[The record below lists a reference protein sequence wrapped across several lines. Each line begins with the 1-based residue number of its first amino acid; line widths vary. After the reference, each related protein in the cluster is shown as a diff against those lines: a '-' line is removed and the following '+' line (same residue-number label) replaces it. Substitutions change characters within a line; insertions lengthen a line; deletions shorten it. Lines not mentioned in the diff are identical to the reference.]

1 MAETTANEL
10 QSTEIATPTGTG
22 VISRAGSTIS
32 QLRRIANQPAV
43 KRALPAA
50 AAIIVAFIGLLSYVI
65 LQQPSRTTL
74 YASLP
79 QSEKSKIIDALT
91 NAGVDATID
100 PTTGDVMVP
109 VSDYHESKMKLAA
122 QGLPTSVPG
131 GYDTLGEIQMG
142 TSRSV
147 ESMRLKQSQE
157 IELARS
163 ISEID
168 YVVASRVHLAI
179 PEKSVFV
186 RDTAPVTAS
195 VFVQL
200 LEGRSLGATQVK
212 AITHLVSSSVPGLNE
227 ENVTIV
233 DQFGKLLSNP
243 IDDPDSIMTDSQL
256 QHRVRLENIYRS
268 RVISIITPIVGAG
281 NVSAQINLDLD
292 FTLSEETEEIVDPE
306 GSVLRSEQNT
316 LDTTSDGKAKG
327 VPGALSNTPPMAA
340 ELQSK
345 PTVAAAGESV
355 LSSSSSNVRNYEVS
369 RRVMTKKNPTGVI
382 KLIKAAVLVRE
393 TKSINDE
400 GIEVSSITDE
410 TRERI
415 TSLVK
420 DVIGFNEDR
429 GDSLTV
435 SSSTFVPVLE
445 GIDIPW
451 YEMEWVQ
458 KGLTQAI
465 MVILLAIVT
474 FGVLRPLVNR
484 IIVPIDAGRPGEPIS
499 GTDDEEVDLDKVTVQ
514 EGETLEDIKAKLKP
528 KKQTISAEMLDTANT
543 YDDKVAVIRMIVS
556 DEAGRVT
563 NVFRTM
569 MKKDLELSQ

>member
-1 MAETTANEL
+1 MAETTANEIQNEL
-10 QSTEIATPTGTG
+10 TTTSSSTGIMTRTGG
-22 VISRAGSTIS
+22 AISE
-32 QLRRIANQPAV
+32 LRRMANQPAV
-43 KRALPAA
+43 QRALPAA
-50 AAIIVAFIGLLSYVI
+50 AAILVIFIGLVAYLV

-79 QSEKSKIIDALT
+79 ESEKSKILDALT
-91 NAGVDATID
+91 NSGVDATID

-109 VSDYHESKMKLAA
+109 VPDYHESKMKLAA

-131 GYDTLGEIQMG
+131 GYDTLGDIQMG

-147 ESMRLKQSQE
+147 ETMRLKQSQE

-168 YVVASRVHLAI
+168 YVTTARVHLAI

-195 VFVQL
+195 VFIQL
-200 LEGRSLGATQVK
+200 LEGRSLGASQVK

-227 ENVTIV
+227 ANVTIV
-233 DQFGKLLSNP
+233 DQYGKLLSNP
-243 IDDPDSIMTDSQL
+243 IDDPESIMSNSQL
-256 QHRVRLENIYRS
+256 QHRIRLENIYRS
-268 RVISIITPIVGAG
+268 RVISIVTPIVGAG
-281 NVSAQINLDLD
+281 NVSAQINLELD

-306 GSVLRSEQNT
+306 QSVLRSEQNT
-316 LDTTSDGKAKG
+316 LDKTTDGKAKG
-327 VPGALSNTPPMAA
+327 IPGALSNTPPMAA
-340 ELQSK
+340 ELKNS
-345 PTVAAAGESV
+345 PGAATAGESV
-355 LSSSSSNVRNYEVS
+355 LSSSSSNVRNYEIS
-369 RRVMTKKNPTGVI
+369 RKVLTKKNPSGGITKI
-382 KLIKAAVLVRE
+382 QAAVLVRE
-393 TKSINDE
+393 TITVNEDGE
-400 GIEVSSITDE
+400 EVSSISDATK
-410 TRERI
+410 ERI
-415 TSLVK
+415 TSLVQ

-435 SSSTFVPVLE
+435 SSSPFVPTLE
-445 GIDIPW
+445 GVNQPW
-451 YEMEWVQ
+451 YELDWVQ
-458 KGLTQAI
+458 KGLTQSI
-465 MVILLAIVT
+465 MVILLGIVT

-499 GTDDEEVDLDKVTVQ
+499 GTDDDEVDLDKVTVQ

-556 DEAGRVT
+556 DEAGRVS
-563 NVFRTM
+563 NVFKTM
-569 MKKDLELSQ
+569 MKKDIGI

>member
-1 MAETTANEL
+1 MAETTANDIQNEL
-10 QSTEIATPTGTG
+10 TTGTPRTG
-22 VISRAGSTIS
+22 IITRTGGAISE
-32 QLRRIANQPAV
+32 LRRMANQPAI
-43 KRALPAA
+43 KRAMPAV
-50 AAIIVAFIGLLSYVI
+50 AAIAVVFVGLIAYMI
-65 LQQPSRTTL
+65 FQQPSRTTL

-79 QSEKSKIIDALT
+79 ESEKSKILDALM
-91 NAGVDATID
+91 NSGIDATID

-109 VSDYHESKMKLAA
+109 VPDYHESKMKLAA

-147 ESMRLKQSQE
+147 ESMKLKQSQE

-168 YVVASRVHLAI
+168 YVTTARVHLAI

-200 LEGRSLGATQVK
+200 LEGRSLDATQVK

-227 ENVTIV
+227 ANVTIV

-243 IDDPDSIMTDSQL
+243 IDDPESILSNAQL

-268 RVISIITPIVGAG
+268 RVVSIVTPIVGAG
-281 NVSAQINLDLD
+281 NVSAQINLELD

-306 GSVLRSEQNT
+306 QSVLRSEQNT
-316 LDTTSDGKAKG
+316 LDTTTDGKAKG
-327 VPGALSNTPPMAA
+327 IPGALSNTPPMAA
-340 ELQSK
+340 ELKSS
-345 PTVAAAGESV
+345 PEAATAGENV
-355 LSSSSSNVRNYEVS
+355 LSSSSSNVRNYEIS
-369 RRVMTKKNPTGVI
+369 RKVLTKKNPSGGITKI
-382 KLIKAAVLVRE
+382 QAAVLVRE
-393 TKSINDE
+393 TFTTNED
-400 GIEVSSITDE
+400 GIEVSSISDATK
-410 TRERI
+410 ERI

-435 SSSTFVPVLE
+435 SSSPFVSELE
-445 GIDIPW
+445 GVAVPW
-451 YEMEWVQ
+451 YELDWIQ
-458 KGLTQAI
+458 KAMSQGI
-465 MVILLAIVT
+465 MVLLLGIVT

-499 GTDDEEVDLDKVTVQ
+499 GTDDDEVDLDKVTVQ

-528 KKQTISAEMLDTANT
+528 RKQTISAEMLDTANT

-556 DEAGRVT
+556 DEAGRVS
-563 NVFRTM
+563 NVFKTM
-569 MKKDLELSQ
+569 MKKDLEV

>member
-1 MAETTANEL
+1 MAETTANEI
-10 QSTEIATPTGTG
+10 QSDLTTTSTSTG
-22 VISRAGSTIS
+22 VMARTGGAISE
-32 QLRRIANQPAV
+32 LRRMASQPAV
-43 KRALPAA
+43 QRAMPAA
-50 AAIIVAFIGLLSYVI
+50 AAILVAFIGLVAYLV

-79 QSEKSKIIDALT
+79 ESEKSKILDALT
-91 NAGVDATID
+91 NSGIDVTID

-109 VSDYHESKMKLAA
+109 VPDYHESKMKLAA
-122 QGLPTSVPG
+122 QGLPSSVPG
-131 GYDTLGEIQMG
+131 GYDSLGEIQMG
-142 TSRSV
+142 TSRAV
-147 ESMRLKQSQE
+147 ESMRLKESQE

-168 YVVASRVHLAI
+168 YVTTARVHLAI

-200 LEGRSLGATQVK
+200 LEGRALGASQVK

-233 DQFGKLLSNP
+233 DQYGKLLSNP
-243 IDDPDSIMTDSQL
+243 IDDPESILSNSQL

-281 NVSAQINLDLD
+281 NVSAQINLELD

-306 GSVLRSEQNT
+306 QSVLRSEQNT
-316 LDTTSDGKAKG
+316 LDTTTDGKAKG
-327 VPGALSNTPPMAA
+327 IPGALSNTPPMAA
-340 ELQSK
+340 ELKNS
-345 PTVAAAGESV
+345 PGAATAGQSV
-355 LSSSSSNVRNYEVS
+355 LSSSSSNVRNYEIS
-369 RRVMTKKNPTGVI
+369 RKVLTKKNPSGGITKI
-382 KLIKAAVLVRE
+382 QAAVLVRE
-393 TKSINDE
+393 TTSIKKN
-400 GIEVSSITDE
+400 GVEVSSISDATK
-410 TRERI
+410 ERI
-415 TSLVK
+415 SLLVK

-435 SSSTFVPVLE
+435 SSSPFVATLE
-445 GIDIPW
+445 GVNLPW
-451 YEMEWVQ
+451 YELDWIQ

-465 MVILLAIVT
+465 MVILLGIVT

-499 GTDDEEVDLDKVTVQ
+499 GTDDDEVDLDKVTVQ

-556 DEAGRVT
+556 DEAGRVS
-563 NVFRTM
+563 NVFKTM
-569 MKKDLELSQ
+569 MKKDIGI

>member
-1 MAETTANEL
+1 MAETTANEI
-10 QSTEIATPTGTG
+10 QNEITTGSSRTG
-22 VISRAGSTIS
+22 IMTRTGGAISE
-32 QLRRIANQPAV
+32 LRRMANQPAV
-43 KRALPAA
+43 KRAMPAV
-50 AAIIVAFIGLLSYVI
+50 AAIAVVFVGLIAYLV

-79 QSEKSKIIDALT
+79 ESEKSKILDALM
-91 NAGVDATID
+91 NSGIDATID

-109 VSDYHESKMKLAA
+109 VPDYHNSKMKLAA
-122 QGLPTSVPG
+122 QGLPSSVPG

-147 ESMRLKQSQE
+147 ESMKLKQSQE

-168 YVVASRVHLAI
+168 YVTSARVHLAI

-200 LEGRSLGATQVK
+200 LEGRSLDATQVK

-227 ENVTIV
+227 ANVTIV

-243 IDDPDSIMTDSQL
+243 IDDPDSILSNAQL

-268 RVISIITPIVGAG
+268 RVVSIVTPIVGAG
-281 NVSAQINLDLD
+281 NVSAQINLELD

-306 GSVLRSEQNT
+306 QSVLRSEQNT
-316 LDTTSDGKAKG
+316 LDTTTDGKAKG
-327 VPGALSNTPPMAA
+327 IPGALSNTPPMAA
-340 ELQSK
+340 ELKSS
-345 PTVAAAGESV
+345 PEAARAGENV
-355 LSSSSSNVRNYEVS
+355 LSSSSSNVRNYEIS
-369 RRVMTKKNPTGVI
+369 RKVLTKKNPSGGITKI
-382 KLIKAAVLVRE
+382 QAAVLVRE
-393 TKSINDE
+393 TFTTNED
-400 GIEVSSITDE
+400 GVEVSSISDATK
-410 TRERI
+410 ERI

-435 SSSTFVPVLE
+435 SSSTFVSTIE
-445 GIDIPW
+445 GVNLPL
-451 YEMEWVQ
+451 YEQDWFQ
-458 KGLTQAI
+458 KILTQSI
-465 MVILLAIVT
+465 MVILLGIVT

-484 IIVPIDAGRPGEPIS
+484 IIVPIDAGRPGEPLS
-499 GTDDEEVDLDKVTVQ
+499 GTDDDEVDLDKVTVQ

-556 DEAGRVT
+556 DEAGRVS
-563 NVFRTM
+563 NVFKTM
-569 MKKDLELSQ
+569 MKKDIEV

>member
-1 MAETTANEL
+1 MAETTANEIQNEL
-10 QSTEIATPTGTG
+10 TTTSSGTG
-22 VISRAGSTIS
+22 LMARTGGAISE
-32 QLRRIANQPAV
+32 LRRMAAQPAV
-43 KRALPAA
+43 QRALPAA
-50 AAIIVAFIGLLSYVI
+50 AAIFVAFIGLIAYLV

-79 QSEKSKIIDALT
+79 ESEKSKILDALT
-91 NAGVDATID
+91 NSGIEATID

-109 VSDYHESKMKLAA
+109 VPDYHESKMKLAA

-147 ESMRLKQSQE
+147 EGMRLKQSQE
-157 IELARS
+157 IELAKS

-168 YVVASRVHLAI
+168 YVTTARVHLAI

-195 VFVQL
+195 VFIQL
-200 LEGRSLGATQVK
+200 LEGRALGASQVK

-233 DQFGKLLSNP
+233 DQYGKLLSNP
-243 IDDPDSIMTDSQL
+243 IDDPESILSNSQL

-268 RVISIITPIVGAG
+268 RVISIVTPIVGAG

-292 FTLSEETEEIVDPE
+292 FTLSEETEEIVDPDQ
-306 GSVLRSEQNT
+306 SVLRSEQNT

-327 VPGALSNTPPMAA
+327 IPGALSNTPPMAA
-340 ELQSK
+340 ELKSSPQS
-345 PTVAAAGESV
+345 AIAGENV
-355 LSSSSSNVRNYEVS
+355 LSSSSSNVRNYEIS
-369 RRVMTKKNPTGVI
+369 RKVLTKKNPSGGI
-382 KLIKAAVLVRE
+382 SKIQAAVLVRE
-393 TKSINDE
+393 TFTTNED
-400 GIEVSSITDE
+400 GVEVSSISDDTK
-410 TRERI
+410 ERI
-415 TSLVK
+415 TLLVK

-435 SSSTFVPVLE
+435 SSAPFVATLE
-445 GIDIPW
+445 GVMQPW
-451 YEMEWVQ
+451 YELDWIQ
-458 KGLTQAI
+458 RGLTQAI
-465 MVILLAIVT
+465 MVILLGIIT

-499 GTDDEEVDLDKVTVQ
+499 GTDDDEVDLDKVTVQ

-556 DEAGRVT
+556 DEAGRVS
-563 NVFRTM
+563 NVFKTM
-569 MKKDLELSQ
+569 MKKDIGI

>member
-1 MAETTANEL
+1 MAETTANEIQNEL
-10 QSTEIATPTGTG
+10 TTTSASSTG
-22 VISRAGSTIS
+22 VMARTGSAISE
-32 QLRRIANQPAV
+32 LRRMANQPAV
-43 KRALPAA
+43 QRALPAA
-50 AAIIVAFIGLLSYVI
+50 AAIMVAFVGLLAYLV

-79 QSEKSKIIDALT
+79 ESEKSKILDALT
-91 NAGVDATID
+91 NSGIDATID

-109 VSDYHESKMKLAA
+109 VPDYHESKMKLAA

-147 ESMRLKQSQE
+147 EAMRLKQSQE

-163 ISEID
+163 ITEIS
-168 YVVASRVHLAI
+168 YVTSARVHLAI

-195 VFVQL
+195 VFIQL
-200 LEGRSLGATQVK
+200 LEGRSLGSTQVK
-212 AITHLVSSSVPGLNE
+212 AITHLVSSSVSGLNE

-233 DQFGKLLSNP
+233 DQYGKLLSNP
-243 IDDPDSIMTDSQL
+243 IDDPESILSNSQL

-281 NVSAQINLDLD
+281 NVSAQINLELD

-306 GSVLRSEQNT
+306 QSVLRSEQNT
-316 LDTTSDGKAKG
+316 LDRTTDGKAKG
-327 VPGALSNTPPMAA
+327 IPGALSNTPPMAA
-340 ELQSK
+340 ELKSS
-345 PTVAAAGESV
+345 PETATAGESV
-355 LSSSSSNVRNYEVS
+355 LSSSSSNVRNYEIS
-369 RRVMTKKNPTGVI
+369 RKVLTKKNASGGITKI
-382 KLIKAAVLVRE
+382 QAAVLVRE
-393 TKSINDE
+393 TISTNED
-400 GIEVSSITDE
+400 GVEVSSISDATK
-410 TRERI
+410 ERI
-415 TSLVK
+415 SSIVK

-435 SSSTFVPVLE
+435 SSSPFVPTLE
-445 GIDIPW
+445 GVNIPW
-451 YEMEWVQ
+451 YELDWIQ
-458 KGLTQAI
+458 RGLTQAV
-465 MVILLAIVT
+465 MVILLGIVT

-484 IIVPIDAGRPGEPIS
+484 IIVPIDAGRPGEPLS
-499 GTDDEEVDLDKVTVQ
+499 GTEDDEVDLDKVTVQ

-556 DEAGRVT
+556 DEAGRVS
-563 NVFRTM
+563 NVFKTM
-569 MKKDLELSQ
+569 MKKDIDI

>member
-1 MAETTANEL
+1 MAETTANEI
-10 QSTEIATPTGTG
+10 QNEITTGSSRTG
-22 VISRAGSTIS
+22 IMTRTGGAISE
-32 QLRRIANQPAV
+32 LRRMANQPAV
-43 KRALPAA
+43 KRAMPAV
-50 AAIIVAFIGLLSYVI
+50 AAIAVIFVGLIAYLI

-79 QSEKSKIIDALT
+79 ESEKSKVLDALI
-91 NAGVDATID
+91 NSGVDATID

-109 VSDYHESKMKLAA
+109 VPDYHESKMKLAA
-122 QGLPTSVPG
+122 QGLPSSVPG

-168 YVVASRVHLAI
+168 YVTSARVHLAI

-200 LEGRSLGATQVK
+200 LEGRTLDATQVK

-227 ENVTIV
+227 ANVTIV

-243 IDDPDSIMTDSQL
+243 IDDPDSILSNAQL

-268 RVISIITPIVGAG
+268 RVMSIVTPIVGAG
-281 NVSAQINLDLD
+281 NVSAQINLELD

-306 GSVLRSEQNT
+306 QSVLRSEQNT

-327 VPGALSNTPPMAA
+327 IPGALSNTPPMAA
-340 ELQSK
+340 QLKNSPE
-345 PTVAAAGESV
+345 AATAGENV
-355 LSSSSSNVRNYEVS
+355 LSSSSSNVRNYEIS
-369 RRVMTKKNPTGVI
+369 RKVLTKKNPSGGITKI
-382 KLIKAAVLVRE
+382 QAAVLVRE
-393 TKSINDE
+393 TFTINED
-400 GIEVSSITDE
+400 GVEVSSISDATK
-410 TRERI
+410 ERI

-420 DVIGFNEDR
+420 DVIGYDEDR

-435 SSSTFVPVLE
+435 SSSPFVATLE
-445 GIDIPW
+445 GINLPW
-451 YEMEWVQ
+451 YE
-458 KGLTQAI
+458 KTG
-465 MVILLAIVT
+465 
-474 FGVLRPLVNR
+474 F
-484 IIVPIDAGRPGEPIS
+484 
-499 GTDDEEVDLDKVTVQ
+499 K
-514 EGETLEDIKAKLKP
+514 KL
-528 KKQTISAEMLDTANT
+528 
-543 YDDKVAVIRMIVS
+543 
-556 DEAGRVT
+556 
-563 NVFRTM
+563 
-569 MKKDLELSQ
+569 

>member
-1 MAETTANEL
+1 MAETTI
-10 QSTEIATPTGTG
+10 QPTEIATPTGTG

-32 QLRRIANQPAV
+32 QLRRISNQPAV
-43 KRALPAA
+43 KRAMPAA
-50 AAIIVAFIGLLSYVI
+50 AAIIVAFVGLISYLI

-131 GYDTLGEIQMG
+131 GYDSLGEIQMG

-168 YVVASRVHLAI
+168 YVVAARVHLAI

-243 IDDPDSIMTDSQL
+243 IDDPDAIMSDSQL

-345 PTVAAAGESV
+345 PKSAVAGENV

-382 KLIKAAVLVRE
+382 KLIQAAVLVRE
-393 TKSINDE
+393 TTSINED

-410 TRERI
+410 TKERI

-420 DVIGFNEDR
+420 DVIGFSEDR

-445 GIDIPW
+445 GIDKPW

-499 GTDDEEVDLDKVTVQ
+499 GTDDDEVDLDKVTVQ

-569 MKKDLELSQ
+569 MKKDLEISQ

>member
-1 MAETTANEL
+1 MAETTANEIQNEL
-10 QSTEIATPTGTG
+10 TSTSSSSTG
-22 VISRAGSTIS
+22 VIARTGGAIS
-32 QLRRIANQPAV
+32 ELRRMANQPAV
-43 KRALPAA
+43 QRALPATA
-50 AAIIVAFIGLLSYVI
+50 AVMVAFLGLVAYLV

-79 QSEKSKIIDALT
+79 ESEKSKILDALT
-91 NAGVDATID
+91 NSGIDATID

-109 VSDYHESKMKLAA
+109 VPDYHESKMKLAA

-147 ESMRLKQSQE
+147 EAMRLKQSQE

-163 ISEID
+163 ITEID
-168 YVVASRVHLAI
+168 YVTTARVHLAI

-195 VFVQL
+195 VFIQL
-200 LEGRSLGATQVK
+200 LDGRSLGSTQVK
-212 AITHLVSSSVPGLNE
+212 AITHLVSSSVSGLNE

-233 DQFGKLLSNP
+233 DQYGKLLSNP
-243 IDDPDSIMTDSQL
+243 IDDPESILSNSQL

-281 NVSAQINLDLD
+281 NVSAQINLELD

-306 GSVLRSEQNT
+306 QSVLRSEQNT
-316 LDTTSDGKAKG
+316 LDTTTDGKAKG
-327 VPGALSNTPPMAA
+327 IPGALSNTPPMAA
-340 ELQSK
+340 ELKSSPK
-345 PTVAAAGESV
+345 AAAVGEGV
-355 LSSSSSNVRNYEVS
+355 LNSSSSNVRNYEIS
-369 RRVMTKKNPTGVI
+369 RKVLTKKNASGGITKI
-382 KLIKAAVLVRE
+382 QAAVLVRE
-393 TKSINDE
+393 IISTNED
-400 GIEVSSITDE
+400 GIEVSSISDATK
-410 TRERI
+410 ERI
-415 TSLVK
+415 SSIVK

-435 SSSTFVPVLE
+435 SSSPFVPTME
-445 GIDIPW
+445 GINVPW
-451 YEMEWVQ
+451 YELDWIQ
-458 KGLTQAI
+458 KGITQAV
-465 MVILLAIVT
+465 MVILLGIVT

-499 GTDDEEVDLDKVTVQ
+499 GTDDDEVDLDKVTVQ
-514 EGETLEDIKAKLKP
+514 EGESLEDIKAKLKP

-556 DEAGRVT
+556 DEAGRVS
-563 NVFRTM
+563 NVFKTM
-569 MKKDLELSQ
+569 MKKDLEI

>member
-1 MAETTANEL
+1 MAETTANEIQNEL
-10 QSTEIATPTGTG
+10 TTTSSSTGIMTRTGG
-22 VISRAGSTIS
+22 AISE
-32 QLRRIANQPAV
+32 LRRMANQPAV
-43 KRALPAA
+43 QRALPAA
-50 AAIIVAFIGLLSYVI
+50 AAILVIFIGLVAYLV

-79 QSEKSKIIDALT
+79 ESEKSKILDALT
-91 NAGVDATID
+91 NSGVDATID

-109 VSDYHESKMKLAA
+109 VPDYHESKMKLAA

-131 GYDTLGEIQMG
+131 GYDTLGDIQMG

-147 ESMRLKQSQE
+147 ETMRLKQSQE

-168 YVVASRVHLAI
+168 YVTTARVHLAI

-195 VFVQL
+195 VFIQL
-200 LEGRSLGATQVK
+200 LEGRSLGASQVK

-227 ENVTIV
+227 ANVTIV
-233 DQFGKLLSNP
+233 DQYGKLLSNP
-243 IDDPDSIMTDSQL
+243 IDDPESIMSNSQL
-256 QHRVRLENIYRS
+256 QHRIRLENIYRS
-268 RVISIITPIVGAG
+268 RVISIVTPIVGAG
-281 NVSAQINLDLD
+281 NVSAQINLELD

-306 GSVLRSEQNT
+306 QSVLRSEQNT
-316 LDTTSDGKAKG
+316 LDKTTDGKAKG
-327 VPGALSNTPPMAA
+327 IPGALSNTPPMAA
-340 ELQSK
+340 ELKNS
-345 PTVAAAGESV
+345 PGAATAGESV
-355 LSSSSSNVRNYEVS
+355 LSSSSSNVRNYEIS
-369 RRVMTKKNPTGVI
+369 RKVLTKKNPSGGITKI
-382 KLIKAAVLVRE
+382 QAAVLVRE
-393 TKSINDE
+393 TITVNEDGE
-400 GIEVSSITDE
+400 EVSSISDATK
-410 TRERI
+410 ERI
-415 TSLVK
+415 TSLVQ

-435 SSSTFVPVLE
+435 SSSPFVPTLE
-445 GIDIPW
+445 GVNQPW
-451 YEMEWVQ
+451 YELDWVQ

-465 MVILLAIVT
+465 MVILLGIVT

-499 GTDDEEVDLDKVTVQ
+499 GTDDDEVDLDKVTVQ

-543 YDDKVAVIRMIVS
+543 YDDKVAVIRMIVG
-556 DEAGRVT
+556 DEAGKVS
-563 NVFRTM
+563 NVFRQL
-569 MKKDLELSQ
+569 MKKDV

>member
-1 MAETTANEL
+1 MAETTANDIQNEL
-10 QSTEIATPTGTG
+10 TTGTPRTG
-22 VISRAGSTIS
+22 IITRTGGAISE
-32 QLRRIANQPAV
+32 LRRMANQPAV
-43 KRALPAA
+43 KRAMPAV
-50 AAIIVAFIGLLSYVI
+50 AAIAVVFVGLIAYLI

-79 QSEKSKIIDALT
+79 ESEKSKILDALM
-91 NAGVDATID
+91 NSGIDATID

-109 VSDYHESKMKLAA
+109 VPDYHESKMKLAA
-122 QGLPTSVPG
+122 QGLPPSVPG

-147 ESMRLKQSQE
+147 ESMKLKQSQE

-168 YVVASRVHLAI
+168 YVTSARVHLAI

-200 LEGRSLGATQVK
+200 LEGRSLDATQVK

-227 ENVTIV
+227 ANVTIV

-243 IDDPDSIMTDSQL
+243 IDDPESILSNAQL

-268 RVISIITPIVGAG
+268 RVVSIVTPIVGAG
-281 NVSAQINLDLD
+281 NVSAQINLELD

-306 GSVLRSEQNT
+306 QSVLRSEQNT
-316 LDTTSDGKAKG
+316 LDTTTDGKAKG
-327 VPGALSNTPPMAA
+327 IPGALSNTPPMAA
-340 ELQSK
+340 ELKSS
-345 PTVAAAGESV
+345 PEAATAGENV
-355 LSSSSSNVRNYEVS
+355 LSSSSSNVRNYEIS
-369 RRVMTKKNPTGVI
+369 RKVLTKKNPSGGITKI
-382 KLIKAAVLVRE
+382 QAAVLVRE
-393 TKSINDE
+393 TFTINED
-400 GIEVSSITDE
+400 GVEVSSISDATK
-410 TRERI
+410 ERI

-420 DVIGFNEDR
+420 DVIGYNEDR

-435 SSSTFVPVLE
+435 SSSPFVSELE
-445 GIDIPW
+445 GVAVPW
-451 YEMEWVQ
+451 YELDWIQ
-458 KGLTQAI
+458 KAMSQGI
-465 MVILLAIVT
+465 MVILLGIVT

-499 GTDDEEVDLDKVTVQ
+499 GTDDDEVDLDKVTVQ

-556 DEAGRVT
+556 DEAGRVS
-563 NVFRTM
+563 NVFKTM
-569 MKKDLELSQ
+569 MKKDLEV

>member
-1 MAETTANEL
+1 MAETTANDIQNEL
-10 QSTEIATPTGTG
+10 TTGTPRTG
-22 VISRAGSTIS
+22 IITRTGGAISE
-32 QLRRIANQPAV
+32 LRRMANQPAV
-43 KRALPAA
+43 KRAMPAV
-50 AAIIVAFIGLLSYVI
+50 AAIAVVFVGLIAYLI

-79 QSEKSKIIDALT
+79 ESEKSKILDALM
-91 NAGVDATID
+91 NSGIDATID

-109 VSDYHESKMKLAA
+109 VPDYHESKMKLAA

-147 ESMRLKQSQE
+147 ESMKLKQSQE

-168 YVVASRVHLAI
+168 YVTSARVHLAI

-200 LEGRSLGATQVK
+200 LEGRSLDATQVK

-227 ENVTIV
+227 ANVTIV

-243 IDDPDSIMTDSQL
+243 IDDPESILSNAQL

-268 RVISIITPIVGAG
+268 RVVSIVTPIVGAG
-281 NVSAQINLDLD
+281 NVSAQINLELD

-306 GSVLRSEQNT
+306 QSVLRSEQNT
-316 LDTTSDGKAKG
+316 LDTTTDGKAKG
-327 VPGALSNTPPMAA
+327 IPGALSNTPPMAA
-340 ELQSK
+340 ELKSS
-345 PTVAAAGESV
+345 PEAATAGENV
-355 LSSSSSNVRNYEVS
+355 LSSSSSNVRNYEIS
-369 RRVMTKKNPTGVI
+369 RKVLTKKNPSGGITKI
-382 KLIKAAVLVRE
+382 QAAVLVRE
-393 TKSINDE
+393 TFTINED
-400 GIEVSSITDE
+400 GVEVSSISDATK
-410 TRERI
+410 ERI

-420 DVIGFNEDR
+420 DVIGYNEDR

-435 SSSTFVPVLE
+435 SSSPFVSELE
-445 GIDIPW
+445 GVAVPW
-451 YEMEWVQ
+451 YELDWIQ
-458 KGLTQAI
+458 KAMSQGI
-465 MVILLAIVT
+465 MVILLGIVT

-499 GTDDEEVDLDKVTVQ
+499 GTDDDEVDLDKVTVQ

-556 DEAGRVT
+556 DEAGRVS
-563 NVFRTM
+563 NVFKTM
-569 MKKDLELSQ
+569 MKKDLEV

>member
-1 MAETTANEL
+1 MAETTVNEL
-10 QSTEIATPTGTG
+10 QTGLTTPNSGTG
-22 VISRAGSTIS
+22 IMSRTGSTIS
-32 QLRRIANQPAV
+32 EIRRMASQPAV
-43 KRALPAA
+43 QRSLPAG
-50 AAIIVAFIGLLSYVI
+50 AAILVAFIGLVGYLI

-79 QSEKSKIIDALT
+79 ESEKSKILDALT
-91 NAGVDATID
+91 NSGVDATID

-147 ESMRLKQSQE
+147 ETMRLKQSQE

-163 ISEID
+163 ISEIE
-168 YVVASRVHLAI
+168 YVTSSRVHLAI

-200 LEGRSLGATQVK
+200 LEGRSLGASQVR
-212 AITHLVSSSVPGLNE
+212 AITHLVSSSIPGLND

-233 DQFGKLLSNP
+233 DQYGKLLSNP
-243 IDDPDSIMTDSQL
+243 IDDPDSIMANNEM
-256 QHRVRLENIYRS
+256 QHRVRLESIYRS

-292 FTLSEETEEIVDPE
+292 FTRSEETEEIVDPE
-306 GSVLRSEQNT
+306 QSVLRSEQNT
-316 LDTTSDGKAKG
+316 LDTTTDGKAKG
-327 VPGALSNTPPMAA
+327 IPGALSNTPPMAA
-340 ELQSK
+340 ELK
-345 PTVAAAGESV
+345 PTPGGSAAGTNL
-355 LSSSSSNVRNYEVS
+355 LSTSSSNVRNYEIS
-369 RRVMTKKNPTGVI
+369 KKILTKKNPTGGI
-382 KLIKAAVLVRE
+382 SKIQAAVLVRE
-393 TKSINDE
+393 TFTINDD
-400 GIEVSSITDE
+400 GIKVSSVSDE
-410 TRERI
+410 TKERI
-415 TSLVK
+415 TALVK

-429 GDSLTV
+429 GDSLTISRSPFV
-435 SSSTFVPVLE
+435 STLE
-445 GIDIPW
+445 GVDIPW
-451 YEMEWVQ
+451 YEMDWIQ

-465 MVILLAIVT
+465 MVILLGIVT

-499 GTDDEEVDLDKVTVQ
+499 GTDDDEVDLDKVTVQ

-543 YDDKVAVIRMIVS
+543 YDDKVAVIRMIVG

-563 NVFRTM
+563 NVFRSM
-569 MKKDLELSQ
+569 MKKDLDIV

>member
-1 MAETTANEL
+1 MAETTANEIQNEL
-10 QSTEIATPTGTG
+10 TTTSASSTG
-22 VISRAGSTIS
+22 VMARTGSAISE
-32 QLRRIANQPAV
+32 LRRMANQPAV
-43 KRALPAA
+43 QRALPAA
-50 AAIIVAFIGLLSYVI
+50 AAIMVAFVGLLAYLV

-79 QSEKSKIIDALT
+79 ESEKSKILDALT
-91 NAGVDATID
+91 NSGINATID

-109 VSDYHESKMKLAA
+109 VPDYHESKMKLAA

-131 GYDTLGEIQMG
+131 GYDSLGEIQMG

-147 ESMRLKQSQE
+147 EAMRLKQSQE

-163 ISEID
+163 ITEIS
-168 YVVASRVHLAI
+168 YVTSARVHLAI

-195 VFVQL
+195 VFIQL
-200 LEGRSLGATQVK
+200 LEGRSLGSTQVK
-212 AITHLVSSSVPGLNE
+212 AITHLVSSSVSGLNE

-233 DQFGKLLSNP
+233 DQYGKLLSNP
-243 IDDPDSIMTDSQL
+243 IDDPESILSNSQL

-281 NVSAQINLDLD
+281 NVSAQINLELD

-306 GSVLRSEQNT
+306 QSVLRSEQNT
-316 LDTTSDGKAKG
+316 LDRTTDGKAKG
-327 VPGALSNTPPMAA
+327 IPGALSNTPPMAA
-340 ELQSK
+340 ELKSS
-345 PTVAAAGESV
+345 PETATAGESV
-355 LSSSSSNVRNYEVS
+355 LSSSSSNVRNYEIS
-369 RRVMTKKNPTGVI
+369 RKVLTKKNPSGGITKI
-382 KLIKAAVLVRE
+382 QAAVLVRE
-393 TKSINDE
+393 TISTNED
-400 GIEVSSITDE
+400 GIEVSSISDVTK
-410 TRERI
+410 ERI
-415 TSLVK
+415 SSIVK

-435 SSSTFVPVLE
+435 SSSPFVPTLE
-445 GIDIPW
+445 GVNIPW
-451 YEMEWVQ
+451 YELDWIQ
-458 KGLTQAI
+458 KGLTQAV
-465 MVILLAIVT
+465 MVILLGIVT

-484 IIVPIDAGRPGEPIS
+484 IIVPIDAGRPGEPLS
-499 GTDDEEVDLDKVTVQ
+499 GTDDDEVDLDKVTVQ

-556 DEAGRVT
+556 DEAGRVS
-563 NVFRTM
+563 NVFKTM
-569 MKKDLELSQ
+569 MKKDIV

>member
-1 MAETTANEL
+1 MAETTANDIQNEL
-10 QSTEIATPTGTG
+10 TTGTPRTG
-22 VISRAGSTIS
+22 IITRTGGAISE
-32 QLRRIANQPAV
+32 LRRMANQPAV
-43 KRALPAA
+43 KRAMPAV
-50 AAIIVAFIGLLSYVI
+50 AAIAVVFVGLIAYMV

-79 QSEKSKIIDALT
+79 ESEKSKILDALM
-91 NAGVDATID
+91 NSGIDATID

-109 VSDYHESKMKLAA
+109 VPDYHESKMKLAA
-122 QGLPTSVPG
+122 QGLPSSVPG

-147 ESMRLKQSQE
+147 ESMKLKQSQE

-168 YVVASRVHLAI
+168 YVTSARVHLAI

-200 LEGRSLGATQVK
+200 LEGRSLDATQVK

-227 ENVTIV
+227 ANVTIV

-243 IDDPDSIMTDSQL
+243 IDDPESILSNAQL

-268 RVISIITPIVGAG
+268 RVVSIVTPIVGAG
-281 NVSAQINLDLD
+281 NVSAQINLELD

-306 GSVLRSEQNT
+306 QSVLRSEQNT
-316 LDTTSDGKAKG
+316 LDTTTDGKAKG
-327 VPGALSNTPPMAA
+327 IPGALSNTPPMAA
-340 ELQSK
+340 ELKSS
-345 PTVAAAGESV
+345 PEAATTGEYV
-355 LSSSSSNVRNYEVS
+355 LSSSSSNVRNYEIS
-369 RRVMTKKNPTGVI
+369 RKVLTKKNPSGGITKI
-382 KLIKAAVLVRE
+382 QAAVLVRE
-393 TKSINDE
+393 TFTTNED
-400 GIEVSSITDE
+400 GIEVSSISDATK
-410 TRERI
+410 ERI

-420 DVIGFNEDR
+420 DVIGYNEDR

-435 SSSTFVPVLE
+435 SSSPFVSELE
-445 GIDIPW
+445 GVAVPW
-451 YEMEWVQ
+451 YELDWIQ
-458 KGLTQAI
+458 KAMSQGI
-465 MVILLAIVT
+465 MVILLGIVT

-499 GTDDEEVDLDKVTVQ
+499 GTDDDEVDLDKVTVQ

-556 DEAGRVT
+556 DEAGRVS
-563 NVFRTM
+563 NVFKTM
-569 MKKDLELSQ
+569 MKKDLEV

>member
-1 MAETTANEL
+1 MAETTANDIQNEL
-10 QSTEIATPTGTG
+10 TTGTPRTG
-22 VISRAGSTIS
+22 IITRTGGAISE
-32 QLRRIANQPAV
+32 LRRMANQPAV
-43 KRALPAA
+43 KRAMPAV
-50 AAIIVAFIGLLSYVI
+50 AAIAVVFVGLIAYMI

-79 QSEKSKIIDALT
+79 ESEKSKILDALM
-91 NAGVDATID
+91 NSGIDATID

-109 VSDYHESKMKLAA
+109 VPDYHESKMKLAA

-147 ESMRLKQSQE
+147 ESMKLKQSQE

-168 YVVASRVHLAI
+168 YVTSARVHLAI

-200 LEGRSLGATQVK
+200 LEGRSLDATQVK

-227 ENVTIV
+227 ANVTIV

-243 IDDPDSIMTDSQL
+243 IDDPESILSNAQL

-268 RVISIITPIVGAG
+268 RVVSIVTPIVGAG
-281 NVSAQINLDLD
+281 NVSAQINLELD

-306 GSVLRSEQNT
+306 QSVLRSEQNT
-316 LDTTSDGKAKG
+316 LDTTTDGKAKG
-327 VPGALSNTPPMAA
+327 IPGALSNTPPMAA
-340 ELQSK
+340 ELKSS
-345 PTVAAAGESV
+345 PEAATAGENV
-355 LSSSSSNVRNYEVS
+355 LSSSSSNVRNYEIS
-369 RRVMTKKNPTGVI
+369 RKVLTKKNPSGGITKI
-382 KLIKAAVLVRE
+382 QAAVLVRE
-393 TKSINDE
+393 TFTTNED
-400 GIEVSSITDE
+400 GVEVSSISDATK
-410 TRERI
+410 ERI

-420 DVIGFNEDR
+420 DVIGYNEDR

-435 SSSTFVPVLE
+435 SSSPFVSELE
-445 GIDIPW
+445 GVAVPW
-451 YEMEWVQ
+451 YELDWIQ
-458 KGLTQAI
+458 KAMSQGI
-465 MVILLAIVT
+465 MVILLGIVT

-499 GTDDEEVDLDKVTVQ
+499 GTDDDEVDLDKVTVQ

-556 DEAGRVT
+556 DEAGRVS
-563 NVFRTM
+563 NVFKTM
-569 MKKDLELSQ
+569 MKKDLEV

>member
-1 MAETTANEL
+1 MAETTANEIQNEL
-10 QSTEIATPTGTG
+10 TTTSRSTGIMARTGG
-22 VISRAGSTIS
+22 AISE
-32 QLRRIANQPAV
+32 LRRMANQPAV
-43 KRALPAA
+43 QRALPAA
-50 AAIIVAFIGLLSYVI
+50 AAILVAFIGLVAYLV

-79 QSEKSKIIDALT
+79 ESEKSKILDALT
-91 NAGVDATID
+91 NSGVNATID

-131 GYDTLGEIQMG
+131 GYDTLGDIQMG

-147 ESMRLKQSQE
+147 ETMRLKQSQE

-168 YVVASRVHLAI
+168 YVTSARVHLAI

-195 VFVQL
+195 VFIQL

-227 ENVTIV
+227 TNVTIV
-233 DQFGKLLSNP
+233 DQYGKLLSNP
-243 IDDPDSIMTDSQL
+243 IDDPESIMSNSQL
-256 QHRVRLENIYRS
+256 QHRIRLENIYRS
-268 RVISIITPIVGAG
+268 RVISIVTPIVGAG
-281 NVSAQINLDLD
+281 NVSAQINLELD

-306 GSVLRSEQNT
+306 QSVLRSEQNT
-316 LDTTSDGKAKG
+316 LDTTTDGKANG
-327 VPGALSNTPPMAA
+327 IPGALSNTPPMAA
-340 ELQSK
+340 ELKNSPQ
-345 PTVAAAGESV
+345 TATAGESV
-355 LSSSSSNVRNYEVS
+355 LSSSSSNVRNYEIS
-369 RRVMTKKNPTGVI
+369 RKVLTKKNPSGGITKI
-382 KLIKAAVLVRE
+382 QAAVLVRE
-393 TKSINDE
+393 TITINQDGE
-400 GIEVSSITDE
+400 EISSISDATKA
-410 TRERI
+410 RI
-415 TSLVK
+415 TALVQ

-435 SSSTFVPVLE
+435 SSSPFVATLE
-445 GIDIPW
+445 GVNQPW
-451 YEMEWVQ
+451 YELDWIQ

-465 MVILLAIVT
+465 MVILLGIIT

-499 GTDDEEVDLDKVTVQ
+499 GTDDDEVDLDKVTVQ

-556 DEAGRVT
+556 DEAGRVS
-563 NVFRTM
+563 NVFKTM
-569 MKKDLELSQ
+569 MKKDIGV

>member
-1 MAETTANEL
+1 MAETTANEIQNEL
-10 QSTEIATPTGTG
+10 TTTSRSTGIMTRTGG
-22 VISRAGSTIS
+22 AISE
-32 QLRRIANQPAV
+32 LRRMANQPAV
-43 KRALPAA
+43 QRALPAA
-50 AAIIVAFIGLLSYVI
+50 AAILVAFIGLIAYLV

-79 QSEKSKIIDALT
+79 ESEKSKILDALT
-91 NAGVDATID
+91 NSGVDATID

-147 ESMRLKQSQE
+147 ETMKLKQSQE

-168 YVVASRVHLAI
+168 YITSARVHLAI

-195 VFVQL
+195 VFIQL

-227 ENVTIV
+227 TNVTIV
-233 DQFGKLLSNP
+233 DQYGKLLSNP
-243 IDDPDSIMTDSQL
+243 IDDPDSIISNSQL
-256 QHRVRLENIYRS
+256 QHRIRLENIYRS
-268 RVISIITPIVGAG
+268 RVISIVTPIVGAG
-281 NVSAQINLDLD
+281 NVSAQINLELD

-306 GSVLRSEQNT
+306 QSVLRSEQNT
-316 LDTTSDGKAKG
+316 LDKTTDGKAKG
-327 VPGALSNTPPMAA
+327 IPGALSNTPPMAA
-340 ELQSK
+340 ELKKS
-345 PTVAAAGESV
+345 PAAATTGENV
-355 LSSSSSNVRNYEVS
+355 LSSSSSNVRNYEIS
-369 RRVMTKKNPTGVI
+369 RKVLTKKNPSGGITKI
-382 KLIKAAVLVRE
+382 QAAVLVRE
-393 TKSINDE
+393 TITINQDGE
-400 GIEVSSITDE
+400 EISSISDT
-410 TRERI
+410 TKARI
-415 TSLVK
+415 TALVQ
-420 DVIGFNEDR
+420 DVIGFDEDR

-435 SSSTFVPVLE
+435 SSSPFVATLE
-445 GIDIPW
+445 GVNQPW
-451 YEMEWVQ
+451 YELDWIQ

-465 MVILLAIVT
+465 MVILLGIVT

-499 GTDDEEVDLDKVTVQ
+499 GTDDDEVDLDKVTVQ

-556 DEAGRVT
+556 DEAGRVS
-563 NVFRTM
+563 NVFKTM
-569 MKKDLELSQ
+569 MKKDIGV

>member
-1 MAETTANEL
+1 MAETTANDIQNEL
-10 QSTEIATPTGTG
+10 TTGTPRTG
-22 VISRAGSTIS
+22 IITRTGGAISE
-32 QLRRIANQPAV
+32 LRRMANQPAV
-43 KRALPAA
+43 KRAMPAV
-50 AAIIVAFIGLLSYVI
+50 AAIAVVFVGLIAYMI
-65 LQQPSRTTL
+65 FQQPSRTTL

-79 QSEKSKIIDALT
+79 ESEKSKILDALM
-91 NAGVDATID
+91 NSGIDATID

-109 VSDYHESKMKLAA
+109 VPDYHESKMKLAA

-147 ESMRLKQSQE
+147 ESMKLKQSQE

-168 YVVASRVHLAI
+168 YVTSARVHLAI

-200 LEGRSLGATQVK
+200 LEGRSLDATQVK

-227 ENVTIV
+227 ANVTIV

-243 IDDPDSIMTDSQL
+243 IDDPESILSNAQL

-268 RVISIITPIVGAG
+268 RVVSIVTPIVGAG
-281 NVSAQINLDLD
+281 NVSAQINLELD

-306 GSVLRSEQNT
+306 QSVLRSEQNT
-316 LDTTSDGKAKG
+316 LDTTTDGKAKG
-327 VPGALSNTPPMAA
+327 IPGALSNTPPMAA
-340 ELQSK
+340 ELKSS
-345 PTVAAAGESV
+345 PEATTAGENV
-355 LSSSSSNVRNYEVS
+355 LSSSSSNVRNYEIS
-369 RRVMTKKNPTGVI
+369 RKVLTKKNPSGGITKI
-382 KLIKAAVLVRE
+382 QAAVLVRE
-393 TKSINDE
+393 TFTTNED
-400 GIEVSSITDE
+400 GVEVSSISDATK
-410 TRERI
+410 ERI

-420 DVIGFNEDR
+420 DVIGYNEDR

-435 SSSTFVPVLE
+435 SSSPFVSELE
-445 GIDIPW
+445 GVAVPW
-451 YEMEWVQ
+451 YELDWIQ
-458 KGLTQAI
+458 KALSQGI
-465 MVILLAIVT
+465 MVILLGIVT

-499 GTDDEEVDLDKVTVQ
+499 GTDDDEVDLDKVTVQ

-556 DEAGRVT
+556 DEAGRVS
-563 NVFRTM
+563 NVFKTM
-569 MKKDLELSQ
+569 MKKDLEV

>member
-1 MAETTANEL
+1 MAETTANDIQNEL
-10 QSTEIATPTGTG
+10 TTGTPRTG
-22 VISRAGSTIS
+22 IITRTGGAISE
-32 QLRRIANQPAV
+32 LRRMANQPAV
-43 KRALPAA
+43 KRAMPAV
-50 AAIIVAFIGLLSYVI
+50 AAIAVVFVGLLAYMI

-79 QSEKSKIIDALT
+79 ESEKSKILDALM
-91 NAGVDATID
+91 NSGIDATID

-109 VSDYHESKMKLAA
+109 VPDYHESKMKLAA

-147 ESMRLKQSQE
+147 ESMKLKQSQE

-168 YVVASRVHLAI
+168 YVTSARVHLAI

-200 LEGRSLGATQVK
+200 LEGRSLDATQVK
-212 AITHLVSSSVPGLNE
+212 SITHLVSSSVPGLNE
-227 ENVTIV
+227 ANVTIV

-243 IDDPDSIMTDSQL
+243 IDDPESILSNAQL

-268 RVISIITPIVGAG
+268 RVVSIVTPIVGAG

-306 GSVLRSEQNT
+306 QSVLRSEQNT
-316 LDTTSDGKAKG
+316 LDTTTDGKAKRI
-327 VPGALSNTPPMAA
+327 PGALSNTPPMAA
-340 ELQSK
+340 ELKSS
-345 PTVAAAGESV
+345 PEAATAGENV
-355 LSSSSSNVRNYEVS
+355 LSSSSSNVRNYEIS
-369 RRVMTKKNPTGVI
+369 RKVLTKKNPSGGITKI
-382 KLIKAAVLVRE
+382 QAAVLVRE
-393 TKSINDE
+393 TFTTNED
-400 GIEVSSITDE
+400 GVEVSSISDATK
-410 TRERI
+410 ERI

-420 DVIGFNEDR
+420 DVIGYNEDR

-435 SSSTFVPVLE
+435 SSSPFVSELE
-445 GIDIPW
+445 GVAVPW
-451 YEMEWVQ
+451 YELDWIQ
-458 KGLTQAI
+458 KAMSQGI
-465 MVILLAIVT
+465 MVILLGIVT

-499 GTDDEEVDLDKVTVQ
+499 GTDDDEVDLDKVTVQ

-556 DEAGRVT
+556 DEAGRVS
-563 NVFRTM
+563 NVFKTM
-569 MKKDLELSQ
+569 MKKDLEV

>member
-1 MAETTANEL
+1 MAETTANEIQNEL
-10 QSTEIATPTGTG
+10 TTTSRSTGIMARTGG
-22 VISRAGSTIS
+22 AISE
-32 QLRRIANQPAV
+32 LRRMANQPAV
-43 KRALPAA
+43 QRALPAA
-50 AAIIVAFIGLLSYVI
+50 AAILVAFIGLVAYLV

-79 QSEKSKIIDALT
+79 ESEKSKILDALT
-91 NAGVDATID
+91 NSGVNATID

-131 GYDTLGEIQMG
+131 GYDTLGDIQMG

-147 ESMRLKQSQE
+147 ETMRLKQSQE

-168 YVVASRVHLAI
+168 YVTSARVHLAI

-195 VFVQL
+195 VFIQL

-227 ENVTIV
+227 TNVTIV
-233 DQFGKLLSNP
+233 DQYGKLLSNP
-243 IDDPDSIMTDSQL
+243 IDDPESIMSNSQL
-256 QHRVRLENIYRS
+256 QHRIRLENIYRS
-268 RVISIITPIVGAG
+268 RVISIVTPIVGAG
-281 NVSAQINLDLD
+281 NVSAQINLELD

-306 GSVLRSEQNT
+306 QSVLRSEQNT
-316 LDTTSDGKAKG
+316 LDKTTDGKAKG
-327 VPGALSNTPPMAA
+327 IPGALSNTPPMAA
-340 ELQSK
+340 ELKNSPQ
-345 PTVAAAGESV
+345 TATAGESV
-355 LSSSSSNVRNYEVS
+355 LSSSSSNVRNYEIS
-369 RRVMTKKNPTGVI
+369 RKVLTKKNPSGGITKI
-382 KLIKAAVLVRE
+382 QAAVLVRE
-393 TKSINDE
+393 TITINQDGE
-400 GIEVSSITDE
+400 EISSISDATKA
-410 TRERI
+410 RI
-415 TSLVK
+415 TALVQ

-435 SSSTFVPVLE
+435 SSSPFVATLE
-445 GIDIPW
+445 GVNQPW
-451 YEMEWVQ
+451 YELDWIQ

-465 MVILLAIVT
+465 MVILLGIVT

-499 GTDDEEVDLDKVTVQ
+499 GTDDDEVDLDKVTVQ

-556 DEAGRVT
+556 DEAGRVS
-563 NVFRTM
+563 NVFKTM
-569 MKKDLELSQ
+569 MKKDIGV

>member
-1 MAETTANEL
+1 MAETTANEIQNEL
-10 QSTEIATPTGTG
+10 TTTSRSTGIMARTGG
-22 VISRAGSTIS
+22 AISE
-32 QLRRIANQPAV
+32 LRRMANQPAV
-43 KRALPAA
+43 QRALPAA
-50 AAIIVAFIGLLSYVI
+50 AAILVAFIGLVAYLV

-79 QSEKSKIIDALT
+79 ESEKSKILDALT
-91 NAGVDATID
+91 NSGVNATID

-131 GYDTLGEIQMG
+131 GYDTLGDIQMG

-147 ESMRLKQSQE
+147 ETMRLKQSQE

-168 YVVASRVHLAI
+168 YVTSARVHLAI

-195 VFVQL
+195 VFIQL

-227 ENVTIV
+227 TNVTIV
-233 DQFGKLLSNP
+233 DQYGKLLSNP
-243 IDDPDSIMTDSQL
+243 IDDPESIMSNSQL
-256 QHRVRLENIYRS
+256 QHRIRLENIYRS
-268 RVISIITPIVGAG
+268 RVISIVTPIVGAG
-281 NVSAQINLDLD
+281 NVSAQINLELD

-306 GSVLRSEQNT
+306 QSVLRSEQNT
-316 LDTTSDGKAKG
+316 LDKTTDGKAKG
-327 VPGALSNTPPMAA
+327 IPGALSNTPPMAA
-340 ELQSK
+340 ELKNSPQ
-345 PTVAAAGESV
+345 TATAGESV
-355 LSSSSSNVRNYEVS
+355 LSSSSSNVRNYEIS
-369 RRVMTKKNPTGVI
+369 RKVLTKKNPSGGITKI
-382 KLIKAAVLVRE
+382 QAAVLVRE
-393 TKSINDE
+393 TITINQDGE
-400 GIEVSSITDE
+400 EISSISDATKA
-410 TRERI
+410 RI
-415 TSLVK
+415 TALVQ

-435 SSSTFVPVLE
+435 SSSPFVATLE
-445 GIDIPW
+445 GVNQPW
-451 YEMEWVQ
+451 YELDWIQ

-465 MVILLAIVT
+465 MVILLGIVT

-499 GTDDEEVDLDKVTVQ
+499 GTDDDEVDLDKVTVQ

-556 DEAGRVT
+556 DEAGRVS
-563 NVFRTM
+563 NVFKTM
-569 MKKDLELSQ
+569 MKKDIGI

>member
-1 MAETTANEL
+1 MAETTI
-10 QSTEIATPTGTG
+10 QPTEIATPTGTG

-32 QLRRIANQPAV
+32 QLRRISNQPAV
-43 KRALPAA
+43 KRAMPAA
-50 AAIIVAFIGLLSYVI
+50 AAIIVAFVGLISYLI

-131 GYDTLGEIQMG
+131 GYDSLGEIQMG

-168 YVVASRVHLAI
+168 YVVAARVHLAI

-243 IDDPDSIMTDSQL
+243 IDDPDAIMSDSQL

-345 PTVAAAGESV
+345 PKSAVAGENV

-382 KLIKAAVLVRE
+382 KLIQAAVLVRE
-393 TKSINDE
+393 TTSINED

-410 TRERI
+410 TKERI

-420 DVIGFNEDR
+420 DVIGFSEDR

-445 GIDIPW
+445 GIDKPW

-484 IIVPIDAGRPGEPIS
+484 IIVPIDAGRPGEPLS
-499 GTDDEEVDLDKVTVQ
+499 GTDDDEVDLDKVTVQ

-569 MKKDLELSQ
+569 MKKDLEISQ

>member
-1 MAETTANEL
+1 MAETTANDIQNEL
-10 QSTEIATPTGTG
+10 TTGTPRTG
-22 VISRAGSTIS
+22 IITRTGGAISE
-32 QLRRIANQPAV
+32 LRRMANQPAV
-43 KRALPAA
+43 KRAMPAV
-50 AAIIVAFIGLLSYVI
+50 AAIAVVFVGLIAYMI
-65 LQQPSRTTL
+65 FQQPSRTTL

-79 QSEKSKIIDALT
+79 ESEKSKILDALM
-91 NAGVDATID
+91 NSGIDATID

-109 VSDYHESKMKLAA
+109 VPDYHESKMKLAA

-147 ESMRLKQSQE
+147 ESMKLKQSQE

-168 YVVASRVHLAI
+168 YVTSARVHLAI

-200 LEGRSLGATQVK
+200 LEGRSLDATQVK

-227 ENVTIV
+227 ANVTIV

-243 IDDPDSIMTDSQL
+243 IDDPESILSNAQL

-268 RVISIITPIVGAG
+268 RVVSIVTPIVGAG
-281 NVSAQINLDLD
+281 NVSAQINLELD

-306 GSVLRSEQNT
+306 QSVLRSEQNT
-316 LDTTSDGKAKG
+316 LDTTTDGKAKG
-327 VPGALSNTPPMAA
+327 IPGALSNTPPMAA
-340 ELQSK
+340 ELKSS
-345 PTVAAAGESV
+345 PEAATAGENV
-355 LSSSSSNVRNYEVS
+355 LSSSSSNVRNYEIS
-369 RRVMTKKNPTGVI
+369 RKVLTKKNPSGGITKI
-382 KLIKAAVLVRE
+382 QAAVLVRE
-393 TKSINDE
+393 TFTTNED
-400 GIEVSSITDE
+400 GVEVSSLSDATKK
-410 TRERI
+410 RI

-420 DVIGFNEDR
+420 DVIGYNEDR

-435 SSSTFVPVLE
+435 SSSPFVSELE
-445 GIDIPW
+445 GVAVPW
-451 YEMEWVQ
+451 YELDWIQ
-458 KGLTQAI
+458 KALSQGI
-465 MVILLAIVT
+465 MVILLGIVT

-499 GTDDEEVDLDKVTVQ
+499 GTDDDEVDLDKVTVQ

-556 DEAGRVT
+556 DEAGRVS
-563 NVFRTM
+563 NVFKTM
-569 MKKDLELSQ
+569 MKKDLEV

>member
-32 QLRRIANQPAV
+32 QLRRMANQPAV

-400 GIEVSSITDE
+400 GVEVSSITDE

>member
-1 MAETTANEL
+1 MAETTANEIQNEL
-10 QSTEIATPTGTG
+10 TTTSASSTG
-22 VISRAGSTIS
+22 VMARTGSAISE
-32 QLRRIANQPAV
+32 LRRMANQPAV
-43 KRALPAA
+43 QRALPAA
-50 AAIIVAFIGLLSYVI
+50 AAIMVAFVGLLAYLV

-79 QSEKSKIIDALT
+79 ESEKSKILDALT
-91 NAGVDATID
+91 NSGINATID

-109 VSDYHESKMKLAA
+109 VPDYHESKMKLAA

-131 GYDTLGEIQMG
+131 GYDSLGEIQMG

-147 ESMRLKQSQE
+147 EAMRLKQSQE

-163 ISEID
+163 ITEIS
-168 YVVASRVHLAI
+168 YITSARVHLAI

-195 VFVQL
+195 VFIQL
-200 LEGRSLGATQVK
+200 LEGRSLGSTQVK
-212 AITHLVSSSVPGLNE
+212 AITHLVSSSVSGLNE

-233 DQFGKLLSNP
+233 DQYGKLLSNP
-243 IDDPDSIMTDSQL
+243 IDDPESILSNSQL

-281 NVSAQINLDLD
+281 NVSAQINLELD

-306 GSVLRSEQNT
+306 QSVLRSEQNT
-316 LDTTSDGKAKG
+316 LDRTTDGKAKG
-327 VPGALSNTPPMAA
+327 IPGALSNTPPMAA
-340 ELQSK
+340 ELKSS
-345 PTVAAAGESV
+345 PETATAGESV
-355 LSSSSSNVRNYEVS
+355 LSSSSSNVRNYEIS
-369 RRVMTKKNPTGVI
+369 RKVLTKKNPSGGITKI
-382 KLIKAAVLVRE
+382 QAAVLVRE
-393 TKSINDE
+393 TISTNEDGVEI
-400 GIEVSSITDE
+400 SSISDATK
-410 TRERI
+410 ERI
-415 TSLVK
+415 SSIVK

-435 SSSTFVPVLE
+435 SSSPFVPTLE
-445 GIDIPW
+445 GVNIPW
-451 YEMEWVQ
+451 YELDWIQ
-458 KGLTQAI
+458 KGLTQAV
-465 MVILLAIVT
+465 MVILLGIVT

-484 IIVPIDAGRPGEPIS
+484 IIVPIDAGRPGEPLS
-499 GTDDEEVDLDKVTVQ
+499 GTDDDEVDLDKVTVQ

-556 DEAGRVT
+556 DEAGRVS
-563 NVFRTM
+563 NVFKTM
-569 MKKDLELSQ
+569 MKKDIV

>member
-1 MAETTANEL
+1 MAETTANDIQNEL
-10 QSTEIATPTGTG
+10 TTGTPRTG
-22 VISRAGSTIS
+22 IITRTGGAISE
-32 QLRRIANQPAV
+32 LRRMANQPAV
-43 KRALPAA
+43 KRAMPAV
-50 AAIIVAFIGLLSYVI
+50 AAIAVVFVGLIAYMI
-65 LQQPSRTTL
+65 FQQPSRTTL

-79 QSEKSKIIDALT
+79 ESEKSKIIDALM
-91 NAGVDATID
+91 NSGIDATID

-109 VSDYHESKMKLAA
+109 VPDYHESKMKLAA

-147 ESMRLKQSQE
+147 ESMKLKQSQE

-168 YVVASRVHLAI
+168 YVTTARVHLAI

-200 LEGRSLGATQVK
+200 LEGRSLDATQVK

-227 ENVTIV
+227 ANVTIV

-243 IDDPDSIMTDSQL
+243 IDDPESILSNAQL

-268 RVISIITPIVGAG
+268 RVVSIVTPIVGAG
-281 NVSAQINLDLD
+281 NVSAQINLELD

-306 GSVLRSEQNT
+306 QSVLRSEQNT
-316 LDTTSDGKAKG
+316 LDTTTDGKAKG
-327 VPGALSNTPPMAA
+327 IPGALSNTPPMAA
-340 ELQSK
+340 ELKSS
-345 PTVAAAGESV
+345 PEAATAGENV
-355 LSSSSSNVRNYEVS
+355 LSSSSSNVRNYEIS
-369 RRVMTKKNPTGVI
+369 RKVLTKKNPSGGITKI
-382 KLIKAAVLVRE
+382 QAAVLVRE
-393 TKSINDE
+393 TFTTNED
-400 GIEVSSITDE
+400 GIEVSSISDATK
-410 TRERI
+410 ERI

-420 DVIGFNEDR
+420 DVIGYNEDR

-435 SSSTFVPVLE
+435 SSSPFVSELE
-445 GIDIPW
+445 GVAVPW
-451 YEMEWVQ
+451 YELDWIQ
-458 KGLTQAI
+458 KAMSQGI
-465 MVILLAIVT
+465 MVLLLGIVT

-499 GTDDEEVDLDKVTVQ
+499 GTDDDEVDLDKVTVQ

-528 KKQTISAEMLDTANT
+528 RKQTISAEMLDTANT

-556 DEAGRVT
+556 DEAGRVS
-563 NVFRTM
+563 NVFKTM
-569 MKKDLELSQ
+569 MKKDLEV

>member
-1 MAETTANEL
+1 MAETTANDIQNEL
-10 QSTEIATPTGTG
+10 TTGTPRTG
-22 VISRAGSTIS
+22 IITRTGGAISE
-32 QLRRIANQPAV
+32 LRRMANQPAV
-43 KRALPAA
+43 KRAMPAV
-50 AAIIVAFIGLLSYVI
+50 AAIAVVFVGLLAYMI

-79 QSEKSKIIDALT
+79 ESEKSKILDALM
-91 NAGVDATID
+91 NSGIDATID

-109 VSDYHESKMKLAA
+109 VPDYHESKMKLAA

-147 ESMRLKQSQE
+147 ESMKLKQSQE

-168 YVVASRVHLAI
+168 YVTSARVHLAI

-200 LEGRSLGATQVK
+200 LEGRSLDATQVK

-227 ENVTIV
+227 ANVTIV

-243 IDDPDSIMTDSQL
+243 IDDPESILSNAQL

-268 RVISIITPIVGAG
+268 RVVSIVTPIVGAG
-281 NVSAQINLDLD
+281 NVSAQINLELD

-306 GSVLRSEQNT
+306 QSVLRSEQNT
-316 LDTTSDGKAKG
+316 LDTTTDGKAKG
-327 VPGALSNTPPMAA
+327 IPGALSNTPPMAA
-340 ELQSK
+340 ELKSS
-345 PTVAAAGESV
+345 PEAATAGENV
-355 LSSSSSNVRNYEVS
+355 LSSSSSNVRNYEIS
-369 RRVMTKKNPTGVI
+369 RKVLTKKNPSGGITKI
-382 KLIKAAVLVRE
+382 QAAVLVRE
-393 TKSINDE
+393 TFTINED
-400 GIEVSSITDE
+400 GVEVSSISDATK
-410 TRERI
+410 ERI

-420 DVIGFNEDR
+420 DVIGYNEDR

-435 SSSTFVPVLE
+435 SSSPFVSELE
-445 GIDIPW
+445 GVAVPW
-451 YEMEWVQ
+451 YELDWIQ
-458 KGLTQAI
+458 KAKSQGI
-465 MVILLAIVT
+465 MFILLCIVT
-474 FGVLRPLVNR
+474 FVVLRPLVNR

-499 GTDDEEVDLDKVTVQ
+499 GTDDDEVDLDKVTVQ

-556 DEAGRVT
+556 EEAGKVS
-563 NVFRTM
+563 NVFKEM
-569 MKKDLELSQ
+569 ISKDMGPS

>member
-1 MAETTANEL
+1 MAETTANEI
-10 QSTEIATPTGTG
+10 QNEITTASRTSVMARTGSA
-22 VISRAGSTIS
+22 ISE
-32 QLRRIANQPAV
+32 LRRMANQPAV
-43 KRALPAA
+43 QRAIPAA
-50 AAIIVAFIGLLSYVI
+50 AAILVIFIGLIAYLI

-79 QSEKSKIIDALT
+79 ESEKSKILDALT
-91 NAGVDATID
+91 NSGIDATID

-109 VSDYHESKMKLAA
+109 VPDYHESKMKLAA
-122 QGLPTSVPG
+122 QGLPSSVPG

-147 ESMRLKQSQE
+147 ESMKLKQSQE

-168 YVVASRVHLAI
+168 YVTSARVHLAI

-200 LEGRSLGATQVK
+200 LEGRSLDATQVK

-227 ENVTIV
+227 TNVTIV

-243 IDDPDSIMTDSQL
+243 IDDPESILSNAQL

-268 RVISIITPIVGAG
+268 RVVSIVTPIVGAG
-281 NVSAQINLDLD
+281 NVSAQINLELD

-306 GSVLRSEQNT
+306 QSVLRSEQNT
-316 LDTTSDGKAKG
+316 LDTTTDGKAKG
-327 VPGALSNTPPMAA
+327 IPGALSNTPPMAA
-340 ELQSK
+340 ELKSS
-345 PTVAAAGESV
+345 PEAATAGENV
-355 LSSSSSNVRNYEVS
+355 LSSSSSNVRNYEIS
-369 RRVMTKKNPTGVI
+369 RKVLTKKNPSGGITKI
-382 KLIKAAVLVRE
+382 QAAVLVRE
-393 TKSINDE
+393 TFTTNED
-400 GIEVSSITDE
+400 GIEVSSISDASK
-410 TRERI
+410 ERI

-435 SSSTFVPVLE
+435 SSSPFVSTIE
-445 GIDIPW
+445 GVNLPW
-451 YEMEWVQ
+451 YEKEWVQ
-458 KGLTQAI
+458 KGLTQGI
-465 MVILLAIVT
+465 MVILLGIIT

-499 GTDDEEVDLDKVTVQ
+499 GTDDDEVDLDKVTVQ

-556 DEAGRVT
+556 DEAGRVS
-563 NVFRTM
+563 NVFKTM
-569 MKKDLELSQ
+569 MKKDLEV

>member
-1 MAETTANEL
+1 M
-10 QSTEIATPTGTG
+10 S
-22 VISRAGSTIS
+22 
-32 QLRRIANQPAV
+32 
-43 KRALPAA
+43 
-50 AAIIVAFIGLLSYVI
+50 
-65 LQQPSRTTL
+65 
-74 YASLP
+74 
-79 QSEKSKIIDALT
+79 
-91 NAGVDATID
+91 
-100 PTTGDVMVP
+100 
-109 VSDYHESKMKLAA
+109 
-122 QGLPTSVPG
+122 
-131 GYDTLGEIQMG
+131 
-142 TSRSV
+142 
-147 ESMRLKQSQE
+147 
-157 IELARS
+157 
-163 ISEID
+163 
-168 YVVASRVHLAI
+168 
-179 PEKSVFV
+179 
-186 RDTAPVTAS
+186 
-195 VFVQL
+195 
-200 LEGRSLGATQVK
+200 
-212 AITHLVSSSVPGLNE
+212 
-227 ENVTIV
+227 
-233 DQFGKLLSNP
+233 
-243 IDDPDSIMTDSQL
+243 DSQL

-345 PTVAAAGESV
+345 PKSAVAGENV

-382 KLIKAAVLVRE
+382 KLIQAAVLVRE
-393 TKSINDE
+393 TTSINED

-410 TRERI
+410 TKERI

-420 DVIGFNEDR
+420 DVIGFSEDR

-445 GIDIPW
+445 GIDKPW

-499 GTDDEEVDLDKVTVQ
+499 GTDDDEVDLDKVTVQ

-543 YDDKVAVIRMIVS
+543 YDDKVAVIRMIVG
-556 DEAGRVT
+556 DEAGRVS
-563 NVFRTM
+563 NVFKTM
-569 MKKDLELSQ
+569 MSKEVDTT

>member
-1 MAETTANEL
+1 MAETTANDIQNEL
-10 QSTEIATPTGTG
+10 TTGTPRTG
-22 VISRAGSTIS
+22 IITRTGGAISE
-32 QLRRIANQPAV
+32 LRRMANQPAV
-43 KRALPAA
+43 KRAMPAV
-50 AAIIVAFIGLLSYVI
+50 AAIAVVFVGLLAYMI

-79 QSEKSKIIDALT
+79 ESEKSKILDALM
-91 NAGVDATID
+91 NSGIYATID
-100 PTTGDVMVP
+100 HTTGDVMVP
-109 VSDYHESKMKLAA
+109 VPDYHESKMKLAA

-147 ESMRLKQSQE
+147 ESMKLKQSQE

-168 YVVASRVHLAI
+168 YVTSARVHLAI

-200 LEGRSLGATQVK
+200 LEGRSLDAAQVK

-227 ENVTIV
+227 ANVTIV

-243 IDDPDSIMTDSQL
+243 IDDPESILSNAQL

-268 RVISIITPIVGAG
+268 RVVSIVTPIVGAG
-281 NVSAQINLDLD
+281 NVSAQINLELD

-306 GSVLRSEQNT
+306 QSVLRSEQNT
-316 LDTTSDGKAKG
+316 LDTTTDGKAKG
-327 VPGALSNTPPMAA
+327 IPGALSNTPPMAA
-340 ELQSK
+340 ELKSS
-345 PTVAAAGESV
+345 PEAATAGENV
-355 LSSSSSNVRNYEVS
+355 LSSSSSNVRNYEIS
-369 RRVMTKKNPTGVI
+369 RKVLTKKNPSGGITKI
-382 KLIKAAVLVRE
+382 QAAVLVRE
-393 TKSINDE
+393 TFTTNED
-400 GIEVSSITDE
+400 GVEVSSISDATK
-410 TRERI
+410 ERI

-420 DVIGFNEDR
+420 DVIGYNEDR

-435 SSSTFVPVLE
+435 SSSPFVSELE
-445 GIDIPW
+445 GVAVPW
-451 YEMEWVQ
+451 YELDWIQ
-458 KGLTQAI
+458 KAMSQGI
-465 MVILLAIVT
+465 MVILLGIVT

-499 GTDDEEVDLDKVTVQ
+499 GTDDDEVDLDKVTVQ

-556 DEAGRVT
+556 DEAGRVS
-563 NVFRTM
+563 NVFKTM
-569 MKKDLELSQ
+569 MKKDLEV

>member
-1 MAETTANEL
+1 MAETTANEIQNEL
-10 QSTEIATPTGTG
+10 TTTSASSTG
-22 VISRAGSTIS
+22 VMARTGSAISE
-32 QLRRIANQPAV
+32 LRRMANQPAV
-43 KRALPAA
+43 QRALPAA
-50 AAIIVAFIGLLSYVI
+50 AAIMVAFVGLLAYLV

-79 QSEKSKIIDALT
+79 ESEKSKILDALT
-91 NAGVDATID
+91 NSGINATID

-109 VSDYHESKMKLAA
+109 VPDYHESKMKLAA

-131 GYDTLGEIQMG
+131 GYDSLGEIQMG

-147 ESMRLKQSQE
+147 EAMRLKQSQE

-163 ISEID
+163 ITEIS
-168 YVVASRVHLAI
+168 YVTSARVHLAI

-195 VFVQL
+195 VFIQL
-200 LEGRSLGATQVK
+200 LEGRSLGSTQVK
-212 AITHLVSSSVPGLNE
+212 AITHLVSSSVSGLNE

-233 DQFGKLLSNP
+233 DQYGKLLSNP
-243 IDDPDSIMTDSQL
+243 IDDPESILSNSQL

-281 NVSAQINLDLD
+281 NVSAQINLELD

-306 GSVLRSEQNT
+306 QSVLRSEQNT
-316 LDTTSDGKAKG
+316 LDRTTDGKAKG
-327 VPGALSNTPPMAA
+327 IPGALSNTPPMAA
-340 ELQSK
+340 ELKSS
-345 PTVAAAGESV
+345 PETATAGESV
-355 LSSSSSNVRNYEVS
+355 LSSSSSNVRNYEIS
-369 RRVMTKKNPTGVI
+369 RKVLTKKNPSGGITKI
-382 KLIKAAVLVRE
+382 QAAVLVRE
-393 TKSINDE
+393 TISTNEDGVEI
-400 GIEVSSITDE
+400 SSISDT
-410 TRERI
+410 TKERI
-415 TSLVK
+415 SSIVK

-435 SSSTFVPVLE
+435 SSSPFVPTLE
-445 GIDIPW
+445 GVNIPW
-451 YEMEWVQ
+451 YELDWIQ
-458 KGLTQAI
+458 KGLTQAV
-465 MVILLAIVT
+465 MVILLGIVT

-499 GTDDEEVDLDKVTVQ
+499 GTDDDEVDLDKVTVQ

-556 DEAGRVT
+556 DEAGRVS
-563 NVFRTM
+563 NVFKTM
-569 MKKDLELSQ
+569 MKKDIV

>member
-1 MAETTANEL
+1 MAETTANDIQNEL
-10 QSTEIATPTGTG
+10 TTGTPRTG
-22 VISRAGSTIS
+22 IITRTGGAISE
-32 QLRRIANQPAV
+32 LRRMANQPAV
-43 KRALPAA
+43 KRAMPAV
-50 AAIIVAFIGLLSYVI
+50 AAIAVVFVGLIAYLI

-79 QSEKSKIIDALT
+79 ESEKSKILDALM
-91 NAGVDATID
+91 NSGIDATID

-109 VSDYHESKMKLAA
+109 VPDYHESKMKLAA

-147 ESMRLKQSQE
+147 ESMKLKQSQE

-168 YVVASRVHLAI
+168 YVTSARVHLAI

-200 LEGRSLGATQVK
+200 LEGRSLDATQVK

-227 ENVTIV
+227 ANVTIV

-243 IDDPDSIMTDSQL
+243 IDDPESILSNAQL

-268 RVISIITPIVGAG
+268 RVVSIVTPIVGAG
-281 NVSAQINLDLD
+281 NVSAQINLELD

-306 GSVLRSEQNT
+306 QSVLRSEQNT
-316 LDTTSDGKAKG
+316 LDTTTDGKAKG
-327 VPGALSNTPPMAA
+327 IPGALSNTPPMAA
-340 ELQSK
+340 ELKSS
-345 PTVAAAGESV
+345 PEATTAGENV
-355 LSSSSSNVRNYEVS
+355 LSSSSSNVRNYEIS
-369 RRVMTKKNPTGVI
+369 RKVLTKKNPSGGITKI
-382 KLIKAAVLVRE
+382 QAAVLVRE
-393 TKSINDE
+393 TFTTNED
-400 GIEVSSITDE
+400 GVEVSSISDATK
-410 TRERI
+410 ERI

-420 DVIGFNEDR
+420 DVIGYNEDR

-435 SSSTFVPVLE
+435 SSSPFVSELE
-445 GIDIPW
+445 GVAVPW
-451 YEMEWVQ
+451 YELDWIQ
-458 KGLTQAI
+458 KAMSQGI
-465 MVILLAIVT
+465 MVILLGIVT

-499 GTDDEEVDLDKVTVQ
+499 GTDDDEVDLDKVTVQ

-556 DEAGRVT
+556 DEAGRVS
-563 NVFRTM
+563 NVFKTM
-569 MKKDLELSQ
+569 MKKDLEV

>member
-1 MAETTANEL
+1 MAETTANEI
-10 QSTEIATPTGTG
+10 QNEITTGSSRTG
-22 VISRAGSTIS
+22 IMTRTGGAISE
-32 QLRRIANQPAV
+32 LRRMANQPAV
-43 KRALPAA
+43 KRAMPAV
-50 AAIIVAFIGLLSYVI
+50 AAIAVVFVGLIAYLV

-79 QSEKSKIIDALT
+79 ESEKSKILDALM
-91 NAGVDATID
+91 NSGIDATID

-109 VSDYHESKMKLAA
+109 VPDYHNSKMKLAA
-122 QGLPTSVPG
+122 QGLPSSVPG

-147 ESMRLKQSQE
+147 ESMKLKQSQE

-168 YVVASRVHLAI
+168 YVTSARVHLAI

-200 LEGRSLGATQVK
+200 LEGRSLDATQVK

-227 ENVTIV
+227 ANVTIV

-243 IDDPDSIMTDSQL
+243 IDDPESILSNAQL

-268 RVISIITPIVGAG
+268 RVVSIVTPIVGAG
-281 NVSAQINLDLD
+281 NVSAQINLELD

-306 GSVLRSEQNT
+306 QSVLRSEQNT
-316 LDTTSDGKAKG
+316 LDTTTDGKAKG
-327 VPGALSNTPPMAA
+327 IPGALSNTPPMAA
-340 ELQSK
+340 ELKSS
-345 PTVAAAGESV
+345 PEAARAGENV
-355 LSSSSSNVRNYEVS
+355 LSSSSSNVRNYEIS
-369 RRVMTKKNPTGVI
+369 RKVLTKKNPSGGITKI
-382 KLIKAAVLVRE
+382 QAAVLVRE
-393 TKSINDE
+393 TFTINED
-400 GIEVSSITDE
+400 GVEVSSISEATK
-410 TRERI
+410 ERI

-435 SSSTFVPVLE
+435 SSSTFVSTIE
-445 GIDIPW
+445 GVNLPL
-451 YEMEWVQ
+451 YEQDWFQ
-458 KGLTQAI
+458 KILTQSI
-465 MVILLAIVT
+465 MVILLGIVT

-484 IIVPIDAGRPGEPIS
+484 IIVPIDAGRPGEPLS
-499 GTDDEEVDLDKVTVQ
+499 GTDDDEVDLDKVTVQ

-556 DEAGRVT
+556 DEAGRVS
-563 NVFRTM
+563 NVFKTM
-569 MKKDLELSQ
+569 MKKDIEV